1 MLSSED
7 CGKICSAIRA
17 FSPAVRFVGVLGER
31 GELLAYSRRKD
42 LEPLLDSKSTHYQ
55 FSHIAIRT
63 GLDAFFDKSLGK
75 VRFVWEERDGVQ
87 IIYFTIGSLHIWMSI
102 DKMVVRSEVLR
113 IIDSCL
119 PLVKEY
125 SLKL

>member
-1 MLSSED
+1 M
-7 CGKICSAIRA
+7 ICNTIRT
-17 FSPAVRFVGVLGER
+17 FSTAVRFVGVIGER
-31 GELLAYSRRKD
+31 GEVLAYSRRKD
-42 LEPLLDSKSTHYQ
+42 LEPLLDSKSTLYQ

-63 GLDAFFDKSLGK
+63 GLDAFFDENLGK

-87 IIYFTIGSLHIWMSI
+87 IIYFSIENLHIWMSI

-119 PLVKEY
+119 PLVQEY
-125 SLKL
+125 TKKF